1 MEIKGIK
8 DGILINLEDQDWL
21 DVKDDMIQK
30 IEDKNEFFLGARI
43 ILDVGNNI
51 LRAKELGELRDILA
65 EKGVI
70 LAGISSLSLVTQ
82 ETARLLGLKTDLKP
96 QKVKPKDD
104 MQPLDTLLE
113 GEPTVMIRRTMRSG
127 FKVAYHGH
135 VVVLGDVNPGAEIIA
150 SGCVVVWGRLRGT
163 VHAGA
168 EGDEDA
174 VVCALDLSPMQLRIA
189 SKVAITPNDEEKPQP
204 EIASIKDDQ
213 IIAELWQHQQGDK

>member
-8 DGILINLEDQDWL
+8 DGILVNLENRDWSDIKGDL
-21 DVKDDMIQK
+21 IKQ
-30 IEDKNEFFLGARI
+30 IEDKKEFFLGARL

-51 LRAKELGELRDILA
+51 LRAKELSELRDILA

-82 ETARLLGLKTDLKP
+82 ESARVLGFKTDLKVSKAKSNHP
-96 QKVKPKDD
+96 IK
-104 MQPLDTLLE
+104 PLDTLLE
-113 GEPTVMIRRTMRSG
+113 GEPAVMIHRTMRSG

-150 SGCVVVWGRLRGT
+150 SGSVVVWGRLRGT

-168 EGDEDA
+168 EGDENA
-174 VVCALDLSPMQLRIA
+174 VICALDLSPMQLRIA
-189 SKVAITPNDEEKPQP
+189 SKVATTPNDDEKPQP

-213 IIAELWQHQQGDK
+213 IIAELWQY

>member
-8 DGILINLEDQDWL
+8 NGILINLEDREWVHAKSDLIKQ
-21 DVKDDMIQK
+21 
-30 IEDKNEFFLGARI
+30 IEERKAFFLGARL
-43 ILDVGNNI
+43 ILDIGKNI
-51 LRAKELGELRDILA
+51 LHAKELDELRDILA

-70 LAGISSLSLVTQ
+70 LAGVSSLSLVTR
-82 ETARLLGLKTDLKP
+82 EAAKSLGLKTELASSMIKRSS
-96 QKVKPKDD
+96 KIK
-104 MQPLDTLLE
+104 PLDTVLQ
-113 GEPTVMIRRTMRSG
+113 GEPAVMIHRTMRSG

-189 SKVAITPNDEEKPQP
+189 SKVATTPNDEEKPQP
-204 EIASIKDDQ
+204 EIASIKDNQ
-213 IIAELWQHQQGDK
+213 IIAELWQY

>member
-1 MEIKGIK
+1 MKIKGIK
-8 DGILINLEDQDWL
+8 NGVLVNLEEDRDWL
-21 DVKDDMIQK
+21 DVKDDLIKQ
-30 IEDKNEFFLGARI
+30 IEDKQEFFLGARL
-43 ILDVGNNI
+43 ILDVGNNV

-70 LAGISSLSLVTQ
+70 LSGVSSLSLVTQ

-96 QKVKPKDD
+96 PKVKSTSHI
-104 MQPLDTLLE
+104 QPLDTVLE
-113 GEPTVMIRRTMRSG
+113 GEPAVMIHRTMRSG
-127 FKVAYHGH
+127 YKIAYHGH

-189 SKVAITPNDEEKPQP
+189 SKVATTPNVEEKPQP
-204 EIASIKDDQ
+204 EIASIKDDK
-213 IIAELWQHQQGDK
+213 IIAELWQY